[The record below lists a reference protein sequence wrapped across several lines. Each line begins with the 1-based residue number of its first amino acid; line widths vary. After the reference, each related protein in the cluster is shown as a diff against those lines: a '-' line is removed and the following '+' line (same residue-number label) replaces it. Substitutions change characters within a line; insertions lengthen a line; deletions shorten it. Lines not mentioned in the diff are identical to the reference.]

1 MCAARSNFVAA
12 VGMATAMAAGTGA
25 RVVADGTTAAARAPT
40 AIPMVTAAG
49 SAPTRKDKGKD
60 QDRVK
65 ASPVHRTD
73 SGLAVDAGGVGTSHP
88 DHRRTNRS

>member
-12 VGMATAMAAGTGA
+12 VVTVTAVDTAA
-25 RVVADGTTAAARAPT
+25 RVVAVGTTAAARAPT
-40 AIPMVTAAG
+40 AIPMVTAAV
-49 SAPTRKDKGKD
+49 SVPTRKDKDRD

-88 DHRRTNRS
+88 DLRRTNRS